1 MNKEYTYNNQT
12 IDYHIIYKKR
22 KSLGIYIDVYGNIEL
37 RVPKE
42 TEDKQISNLLEAK
55 WHWIISKQEEMKDKT
70 KGFKAK
76 EYVEGE
82 VFLYLGK
89 SYPIRINE
97 DASYKSEYVELDED
111 ELVITIK
118 KYDDGN
124 IREEKIKKLLKKF
137 YYKQCKALI
146 TERINHYQPNFR
158 VKPRGFK
165 IANNK
170 KTWGTCNSYR
180 ELTFNWKLVM
190 APIEVLDYVV
200 VHEMCH
206 MVHLNHDRSFWR
218 LLGKYIPDYEDK
230 QMWLRQSHWKMVL

>member
-1 MNKEYTYNNQT
+1 MNKEYTYDNQT
-12 IDYHIIYKKR
+12 IDYHVIYKKR

-37 RVPKE
+37 RVPRE
-42 TEDKQISNLLEAK
+42 TKDKQIADLLESK
-55 WHWIISKQEEMKDKT
+55 WKWIITKQEEMKEKT
-70 KGFKAK
+70 KGFKEK

-82 VFLYLGK
+82 GFLYLGQ
-89 SYPIRINE
+89 SYPIKIQEVQMNKNE
-97 DASYKSEYVELDED
+97 KVEFQDK
-111 ELVITIK
+111 ELVVYIK
-118 KYDDGN
+118 RYEEDKDY
-124 IREEKIKKLLKKF
+124 EEKMKKLLKRF
-137 YYKQCKALI
+137 YYQRCKALVS
-146 TERINHYQPNFR
+146 ERIAYYQPNFR

-170 KTWGTCNSYR
+170 KTWGTCNSLR

-218 LLGKYIPDYEDK
+218 LVGKYVPDYE
-230 QMWLRQSHWKMVL
+230 QRQEWLRVSHWKMVV